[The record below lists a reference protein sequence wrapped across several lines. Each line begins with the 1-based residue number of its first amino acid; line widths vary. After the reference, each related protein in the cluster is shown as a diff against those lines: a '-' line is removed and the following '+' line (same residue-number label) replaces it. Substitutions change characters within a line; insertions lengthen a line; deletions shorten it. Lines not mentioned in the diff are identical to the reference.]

1 MVEVQV
7 DTLHKVFG
15 DLLYT
20 PKLHPNEIAHH
31 HAVCKT
37 SKMLT
42 EQCRQTWTVPSQIL
56 WEMESSFQ
64 CIEYYENERWA
75 GCAPRNCDS
84 TATV

>member
-1 MVEVQV
+1 MLTFLQCIHALNHKMVEVQV

-42 EQCRQTWTVPSQIL
+42 EQCRQT
-56 WEMESSFQ
+56 
-64 CIEYYENERWA
+64 
-75 GCAPRNCDS
+75 
-84 TATV
+84 